1 MKYGLYYLFMIMILN
16 FNLHFHLKIIQNS
29 TYGEILIYQKEEHIR
44 TYDVI
49 DHFK

>member
-1 MKYGLYYLFMIMILN
+1 MYFLK
-16 FNLHFHLKIIQNS
+16 KIIQSS

-44 TYDVI
+44 NYCVL